1 MKDTKL
7 TLAEQL
13 VWAVA
18 FVTAH
23 SKDAEG
29 RYVGRRDDRLLL
41 YAQLAAEAVF
51 DLRRAKAVVVEEADD
66 LRGRIDV
73 SAASM
78 LHQLLANPTGARK
91 V

>member
-1 MKDTKL
+1 MKDTNL
-7 TLAEQL
+7 TLTEQM

-29 RYVGRRDDRLLL
+29 RYVGRRDDRLLI
-41 YAQLAAEAVF
+41 YAQRAAEVVY
-51 DLRRAKAVVVEEADD
+51 DLRRAEAVAVEESDN

-78 LHQLLANPTGARK
+78 LHQMLANPTGTRK